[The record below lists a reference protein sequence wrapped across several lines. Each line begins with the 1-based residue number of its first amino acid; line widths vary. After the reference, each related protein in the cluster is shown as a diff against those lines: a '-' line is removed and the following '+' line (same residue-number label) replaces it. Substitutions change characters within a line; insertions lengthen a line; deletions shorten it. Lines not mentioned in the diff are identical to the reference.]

1 MSTYDVLAFAAR
13 ALRGHRL
20 RSGLSVLGVTIG
32 VASVIVLTSLGEG
45 ARIYVTGEFADMGTN
60 LIMVT
65 PGKTETS
72 GMALFLGRA
81 PNDLTVE
88 DARALTRQIPGV
100 RHAVPMAMGEAPVR
114 YGDRSRDVTIVGTA
128 PQMQSVRALRIGIGR
143 YLPDSDADR
152 GPRVCVIGTK
162 IQRELFRD
170 VNPLGEM
177 LKLGD
182 ESYRVIGVIAPRG
195 RSMGMDLDELIH
207 VPVGRAMRM
216 FDQTSLWQVFVEVN
230 SHEQIPRVKKEILRV
245 LKERHDGIE
254 DVTVQTQDAL
264 LSTFSQIMGAL
275 TMALGGIAAIS
286 LSVAGVG
293 IMNVML
299 VSVSERTGEIGL
311 LKALGGSPAQV
322 LLVFLIEAA
331 VLSTLGGLLGLA
343 VGLGAGEI
351 FTIFVPAFPVESPT
365 WAIVGSIGLSVALGI
380 LFGALPARRASKL
393 DPVLALA
400 GR

>member
-1 MSTYDVLAFAAR
+1 
-13 ALRGHRL
+13 
-20 RSGLSVLGVTIG
+20 
-32 VASVIVLTSLGEG
+32 
-45 ARIYVTGEFADMGTN
+45 
-60 LIMVT
+60 
-65 PGKTETS
+65 
-72 GMALFLGRA
+72 
-81 PNDLTVE
+81 
-88 DARALTRQIPGV
+88 
-100 RHAVPMAMGEAPVR
+100 
-114 YGDRSRDVTIVGTA
+114 
-128 PQMQSVRALRIGIGR
+128 
-143 YLPDSDADR
+143 
-152 GPRVCVIGTK
+152 VCVIGTK
-162 IQRELFRD
+162 IQREIFQD

-216 FDQTSLWQVFVEVN
+216 FDQTSLWQIFVEVS
-230 SHEQIPRVKKEILRV
+230 SHEQIPRVKKEISRL
-245 LKERHDGIE
+245 LTERHDDIE
-254 DVTVQTQDAL
+254 DVTIQTQDAL

-311 LKALGGSPAQV
+311 LKALGGSPGQV

-343 VGLGAGEI
+343 AGLGTGRI

-365 WAIVGSIGLSVALGI
+365 WAVVGSLGLSVALGV

>member
-1 MSTYDVLAFAAR
+1 MSVYDVLGFAAR

-45 ARIYVTGEFADMGTN
+45 ARLYVTGEFADMGTN

-81 PNDLTVE
+81 PNDLTVD
-88 DARALTRQIPGV
+88 DARALRRQIPGV
-100 RHAVPMAMGEAPVR
+100 RNAVPMTMGEAPLR
-114 YGDRSRDVTIVGTA
+114 FGDRSRDVTVVGTT
-128 PQMQSVRALRIGIGR
+128 PQMQSVRSLRMGIGR
-143 YLPDSDADR
+143 YLPDSDPDR

-162 IQRELFRD
+162 IQRELFQE

-216 FDQTSLWQVFVEVN
+216 FDQTSLWQIFVEVN
-230 SHEQIPRVKKEILRV
+230 SHEQIPRVKKEISRL
-245 LKERHDGIE
+245 LTERHDDIE
-254 DVTVQTQDAL
+254 DVTIQTQDAL

-311 LKALGGSPAQV
+311 LKALGGSPSQV

-343 VGLGAGEI
+343 VGLGAGRI
-351 FTIFVPAFPVESPT
+351 FVIFVPAFPVESPT
-365 WAIVGSIGLSVALGI
+365 WAVVGSLGLSVALGI
-380 LFGALPARRASKL
+380 LFGALPARRASRL

>member
-1 MSTYDVLAFAAR
+1 MSSYDIVGFAAR
-13 ALRGHRL
+13 ALRGHSL
-20 RSGLSVLGVTIG
+20 RSGLSVLGVMIG

-45 ARIYVTGEFADMGTN
+45 ARLYVTGEFADMGTN

-88 DARALTRQIPGV
+88 DARALRRQIPGV

-114 YGDRSRDVTIVGTA
+114 FGDRARDVTVVGTA
-128 PQMQSVRALRIGIGR
+128 PEMQSVRSLRMGIGR
-143 YLPDSDADR
+143 YLPESDPDR

-162 IQRELFRD
+162 VQRELFRD

-216 FDQTSLWQVFVEVN
+216 FDQTSLWQIFVEVN
-230 SHEQIPRVKKEILRV
+230 SHEQIPRVKKEILR
-245 LKERHDGIE
+245 LLTERHNDIE
-254 DVTVQTQDAL
+254 DVTIQTQDAL

-311 LKALGGSPAQV
+311 LKALGGSPSQV
-322 LLVFLIEAA
+322 LTVFLIEAA
-331 VLSTLGGLLGLA
+331 VLSTLGGVLGLG

-365 WAIVGSIGLSVALGI
+365 WAVVGSIGLSVALGI